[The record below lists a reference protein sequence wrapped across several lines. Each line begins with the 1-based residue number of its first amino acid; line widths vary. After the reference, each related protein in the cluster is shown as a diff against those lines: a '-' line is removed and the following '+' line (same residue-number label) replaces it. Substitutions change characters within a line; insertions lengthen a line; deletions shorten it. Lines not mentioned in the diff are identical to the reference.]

1 MMESQ
6 LYESAFLKA
15 PKKKKITSEKSCPT
29 QREARAVG
37 RELIS

>member
-15 PKKKKITSEKSCPT
+15 AKKKITSEKSPPP
-29 QREARAVG
+29 QKEARAVV